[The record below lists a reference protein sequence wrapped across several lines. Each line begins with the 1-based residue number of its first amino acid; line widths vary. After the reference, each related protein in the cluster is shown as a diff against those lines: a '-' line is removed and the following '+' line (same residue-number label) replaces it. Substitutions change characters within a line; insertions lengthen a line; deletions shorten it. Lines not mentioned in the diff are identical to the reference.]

1 MCKLCA
7 MQLHLR
13 NHTHALT
20 RKFNQKNT
28 YAKTSNAQSLSMT
41 LKGFHF
47 NLHQF
52 LAWIA
57 AGPVT

>member
-13 NHTHALT
+13 NHTHALMC
-20 RKFNQKNT
+20 KFNQKNT
-28 YAKTSNAQSLSMT
+28 NAKTSNAQSLSMT
-41 LKGFHF
+41 LKGFYF

-52 LAWIA
+52 LA
-57 AGPVT
+57 